1 MIHVGNERD
10 LGTIDEIQI
19 VTGRGLRWLAGISEH
34 RRKQVSEKTRR
45 AAIVVR
51 PSRPSRQST
60 RRFYS
65 ESHWEAIAQM
75 RARILLRESRLW
87 FTQTMQ
93 EFRRACGKNLPHG
106 LHGEGIVEA
115 KTTEGLMPAH
125 RPCLRAVAE
134 QNSGRFLNRRPERST
149 LTFMLLDALEAP
161 TEATPARHR
170 RKRRTTPSPDPRWL
184 KLSQLGNSPH
194 MYRNRMGDTRN
205 KSQGQTRSSS
215 MLKRSNSKGLSLVRN
230 CQT

>member
-1 MIHVGNERD
+1 MVWEQLMKYKSSPAG
-10 LGTIDEIQI
+10 GCA
-19 VTGRGLRWLAGISEH
+19 GLRGSRNIGESRSA
-34 RRKQVSEKTRR
+34 RRLDEPLLWYGRLGHLVSLLVGFT
-45 AAIVVR
+45 
-51 PSRPSRQST
+51 QSYVQ
-60 RRFYS
+60 R
-65 ESHWEAIAQM
+65 M
-75 RARILLRESRLW
+75 RESRLW
-87 FTQTMQ
+87 FTQTMR

-170 RKRRTTPSPDPRWL
+170 RKRRTTP
-184 KLSQLGNSPH
+184 
-194 MYRNRMGDTRN
+194 
-205 KSQGQTRSSS
+205 
-215 MLKRSNSKGLSLVRN
+215 
-230 CQT
+230 

>member
-1 MIHVGNERD
+1 
-10 LGTIDEIQI
+10 
-19 VTGRGLRWLAGISEH
+19 
-34 RRKQVSEKTRR
+34 
-45 AAIVVR
+45 
-51 PSRPSRQST
+51 
-60 RRFYS
+60 
-65 ESHWEAIAQM
+65 M

-149 LTFMLLDALEAP
+149 LTLMLLDALEAP
-161 TEATPARHR
+161 WHGSDTRTAQKEAPNYSLAHRIYDGSSSHNSETAHICTEIGWVPQEIAPSKDKQDPAQCSSART
-170 RKRRTTPSPDPRWL
+170 RKVLASFGTVKHEP
-184 KLSQLGNSPH
+184 
-194 MYRNRMGDTRN
+194 GDTMILPKGRIAGYSSLSPSHHYHHRHSSLHM
-205 KSQGQTRSSS
+205 SQVSQSPTIRY
-215 MLKRSNSKGLSLVRN
+215 LI
-230 CQT
+230 QQF